1 MTRTTASARVV
12 QSLKDDI
19 TAGRLKVGD
28 RLPTRREL
36 CAQYGI
42 AAMTAARVVR
52 TLVEEGLAISD
63 VGRGVFVTAAPG
75 ISPQQSENQPTPTL
89 KELAARVAAL
99 EEWRRTMETSEV
111 SGVEGHESTLSPN
124 RSER

>member
-1 MTRTTASARVV
+1 VTRTTASARVV

-52 TLVEEGLAISD
+52 ELVEEGLAISD
-63 VGRGVFVTAAPG
+63 IGRGVFITAVPE
-75 ISPQQSENQPTPTL
+75 PLQQSENQPAPTL
-89 KELAARVAAL
+89 KDLAERVAAL

-111 SGVEGHESTLSPN
+111 TDAAGHESTLSPN
-124 RSER
+124 REER